1 MPQVRVFADTNVI
14 LEAFR
19 TRCWTAI
26 TTHFAVETVEKCVEE
41 TLTGKTDQI
50 AARIAGAWEYHVPK
64 IGWTCF
70 IEDEDVLAVYKPTG
84 WSAGLPI

>member
-1 MPQVRVFADTNVI
+1 MHQVRVFADTNVI

-41 TLTGKTDQI
+41 TLTGDPTDPRHVAVGCADI
-50 AARIAGAWEYHVPK
+50 GAGVDDSYYDL
-64 IGWTCF
+64 
-70 IEDEDVLAVYKPTG
+70 DEADA
-84 WSAGLPI
+84 